1 MNSTSSQIRFQ
12 ELSDHFTIDAWQL
25 IDSFIGSLQKKM
37 NKFCISSEEQVT
49 VFDWIEEFIQE
60 FVEDYKGKAKIN
72 FDEALGLIRE
82 IGSPSEILQAMEL
95 PIERIANG
103 EVVISSPKTATPP
116 AQSVAAPQQ
125 SVIAPQEFLKADERS
140 YRLPCSACNWPNY
153 PDAIFCEN
161 CGSKITEGVVARTG
175 PTLLPGMQS
184 HPTTFSIFYS
194 YILLLIIGFFEA
206 FLIYIGSLDEPNEA
220 DELLTGI
227 IPAVFGVMMIPAVV
241 FGLTM
246 GYLVERLDQDQ
257 QPINLPSEI
266 RAYPNAASI
275 LLAYGALLI
284 IAVVEGILIY
294 IAFID
299 EAEYQQENWLLS
311 EWLGPAAI
319 ISILPAII
327 FGLIFS
333 HLIQQVDQERRA
345 VKAPR
350 RMEAARGGFFPQEI
364 IDYPFIGIF
373 LLAYLILVIFG
384 NFLYLIEG
392 WGSFDIESFYEM
404 PTEALV
410 PAIISGI
417 VGGLLI
423 SQLYRVSPRTKYPR
437 QLTYFQKYY
446 SLGIILTAISMWL
459 FFIYV
464 PIRISESQYT
474 VISICLTV
482 GSFMLPV
489 WLYKWNLSNRPS
501 DAPYWDLL
509 RHKKVIESY
518 NSKKLKDL
526 NIFGGVIILVF
537 VISAWSAQMTWTL
550 LELPA
555 WVAVAFSLI
564 LFLNGAALMSYYS
577 WARINRF
584 VGMAQS

>member
-1 MNSTSSQIRFQ
+1 MGLEGRKMNRTNSQIRFQ
-12 ELSDHFTIDAWQL
+12 ELSEHFTVDAWQL
-25 IDSFIGSLQKKM
+25 IDSFVGSLQKKM
-37 NKFCISSEEQVT
+37 DQFGISSEEQVT
-49 VFDWIEEFIQE
+49 VYDWIDEFIQE
-60 FVEDYKGKAKIN
+60 FMEDYKGIAKIN

-103 EVVISSPKTATPP
+103 EMRISSLKTAATPAQNVITPP
-116 AQSVAAPQQ
+116 KA
-125 SVIAPQEFLKADERS
+125 VIAPQEFLKAEERS

-161 CGSKITEGVVARTG
+161 CGSQITESVEARTG
-175 PTLLPGMQS
+175 PTLLPGMRA
-184 HPTTFSIFYS
+184 HPTAFSVFYS

-206 FLIYIGSLDEPNEA
+206 FLIYIASLDDPNESE
-220 DELLTGI
+220 ELLSGI
-227 IPAVFGVMMIPAVV
+227 IPAVIGVMMVPAVV

-246 GYLVERLDQDQ
+246 GYLVERLDQNQ
-257 QPINLPSEI
+257 ETINLPSEI
-266 RAYPNAASI
+266 RAYPNVASI
-275 LLAYGALLI
+275 LLAYCALLI
-284 IAVVEGILIY
+284 IAVFEGILLY

-299 EAEYQQENWLLS
+299 GAEYQQENWLLS

-319 ISILPAII
+319 IVIAPAII

-345 VKAPR
+345 LKAPR
-350 RMEAARGGFFPQEI
+350 RMEVAKRSFFPQEI
-364 IDYPFIGIF
+364 IDYPFIGTF
-373 LLAYLILVIFG
+373 LLAYLVLVIFG

-404 PTEALV
+404 PTEALA
-410 PAIISGI
+410 PAIIIGI
-417 VGGLLI
+417 VVGLLI
-423 SQLYRVSPRTKYPR
+423 GQLYRVSPRTKYRR

-446 SLGIILTAISMWL
+446 SLGLILTSISIWL
-459 FFIYV
+459 FY
-464 PIRISESQYT
+464 
-474 VISICLTV
+474 L
-482 GSFMLPV
+482 G
-489 WLYKWNLSNRPS
+489 NRPS

-537 VISAWSAQMTWTL
+537 VISVWSAQMTWTL